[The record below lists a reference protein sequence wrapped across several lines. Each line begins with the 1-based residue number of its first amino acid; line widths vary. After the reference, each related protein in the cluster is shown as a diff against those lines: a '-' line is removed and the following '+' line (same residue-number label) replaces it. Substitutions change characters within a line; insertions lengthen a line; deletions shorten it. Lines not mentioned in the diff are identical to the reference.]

1 MKKKIFLLMAL
12 AVAAI
17 GGGLYYSHTRGGT
30 LNELMIENVEALAA
44 GEGGTPV
51 RCVGYGCVDCPLG
64 TIKVKFV
71 STSYSLD

>member
-17 GGGLYYSHTRGGT
+17 GGGLYYSHAGGST
-30 LNELMIENVEALAA
+30 IDELMIENVEALAA
-44 GEGGTPV
+44 GEGVTPV

>member
-12 AVAAI
+12 AAAAI
-17 GGGLYYSHTRGGT
+17 GGMYYSHVEDCAMD
-30 LNELMIENVEALAA
+30 ELMIENVEALAA

>member
-17 GGGLYYSHTRGGT
+17 GGMYYSHVEGCAMD
-30 LNELMIENVEALAA
+30 ELMIENVEALAA
-44 GEGGTPV
+44 GEGGTPM

-64 TIKVKFV
+64 TVKVKYV
-71 STSYSLD
+71 MTGYSLD